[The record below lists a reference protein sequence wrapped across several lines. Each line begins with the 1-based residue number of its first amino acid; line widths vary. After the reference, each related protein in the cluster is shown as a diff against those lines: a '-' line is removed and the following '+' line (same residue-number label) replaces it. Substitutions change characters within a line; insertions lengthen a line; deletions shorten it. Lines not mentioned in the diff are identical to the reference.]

1 MKKGTLVQIQ
11 PVKQI
16 AILVEDVEHHAS
28 SVLALH
34 MTREHPRP
42 MLLRLDIE
50 NGLLYFSN
58 DRGRFLQD
66 GYDFEAE
73 LIQLKRMVTYAKVGQ
88 MSLSQLWNTRKQLE
102 KDIQDGIDTEDT
114 WIDLDVVNFAIRT
127 GMQALQD
134 IVNASN

>member
-1 MKKGTLVQIQ
+1 
-11 PVKQI
+11 
-16 AILVEDVEHHAS
+16 
-28 SVLALH
+28 
-34 MTREHPRP
+34 
-42 MLLRLDIE
+42 
-50 NGLLYFSN
+50 
-58 DRGRFLQD
+58 
-66 GYDFEAE
+66 
-73 LIQLKRMVTYAKVGQ
+73 